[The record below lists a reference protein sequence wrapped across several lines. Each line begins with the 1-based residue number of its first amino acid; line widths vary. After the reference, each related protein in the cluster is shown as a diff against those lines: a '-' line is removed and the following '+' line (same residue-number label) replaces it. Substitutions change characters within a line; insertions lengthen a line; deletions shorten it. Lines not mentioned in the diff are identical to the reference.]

1 MKNSDIFSK
10 ACLLSVLCIAGL
22 VFFSGCVGTS
32 GVVSGSQT
40 LQTTAAT
47 PAPTAAETPVQ
58 TTAAATTIAAAATT
72 EGTQFLKYTN
82 PSHGFSID
90 YPSDWEVTEIT
101 SDPDLSDPGFR
112 IVEFYSP
119 SILRC
124 NTDSQCV
131 YVRARVTIDVDET
144 PFTDELE
151 EYYVKDVARITTA
164 SGVEITRKQAKIEL
178 SKTKAYS
185 FDYIGTDEYGGIK
198 VMRAYTLIGD
208 NGYIVTYTAHS
219 PKNEEVDMFDQYYND
234 VQHMM
239 DSFSATGTIKTI

>member
-1 MKNSDIFSK
+1 MNSSDIFSK
-10 ACLLSVLCIAGL
+10 TCLLSVFCIAGL
-22 VFFSGCVGTS
+22 AFFSGCVSPS
-32 GVVSGSQT
+32 GVLSGSPTVQA
-40 LQTTAAT
+40 TTAT

-58 TTAAATTIAAAATT
+58 TTAAATTVAAAATT
-72 EGTQFLKYTN
+72 EGTLFLKYTS

-90 YPSDWEVTEIT
+90 YPSDWEVAEIT
-101 SDPDLSDPGFR
+101 SDPDLDDPGFR
-112 IVEFYSP
+112 VVEFYSP

-131 YVRARVTIDVDET
+131 YVRAKVSIDVDET

-164 SGVEITRKQAKIEL
+164 SGVEITRKQAKIVL
-178 SKTKAYS
+178 SKAKAYS

-198 VMRAYTLIGD
+198 VLRAYTLIGD
-208 NGYIVTYTAHS
+208 NGYIITYTAHS
-219 PKNEEVDMFDQYYND
+219 PKNKEADMFTQYYND

-239 DSFSATGTIKTI
+239 DSFAATGSIRTI